1 MQGGAQDPTPQ
12 ASFMNALAYAAS
24 STASAE
30 TTAPVRGATT
40 CSHPEVHVYEC
51 TVSGIQTAVIKSQLS
66 TCGPLTEAEKMAK
79 VHEDARKEAGVAAG
93 DAECTCA
100 YIKTIEEKK
109 EDLGWIKRRMASS
122 CGPHYHPEDVVAWN
136 EYSCSYE
143 GEGLV
148 GGKRVRNP
156 HRRWTGML
164 PDCDAHTFGMS
175 DEVMRDVKLMAYHRA
190 GGPDE
195 LLDGPE
201 SMHCNVLALPI
212 Q

>member
-1 MQGGAQDPTPQ
+1 MIFLVRVR
-12 ASFMNALAYAAS
+12 SKIVF
-24 STASAE
+24 
-30 TTAPVRGATT
+30 TTERG
-40 CSHPEVHVYEC
+40 
-51 TVSGIQTAVIKSQLS
+51 LS
-66 TCGPLTEAEKMAK
+66 DRYRC
-79 VHEDARKEAGVAAG
+79 
-93 DAECTCA
+93 
-100 YIKTIEEKK
+100 
-109 EDLGWIKRRMASS
+109 
-122 CGPHYHPEDVVAWN
+122 EDVVAWN

-201 SMHCNVLALPI
+201 SMHCNALALPI